1 LTTDRNIRIA
11 LLSNVNMSL
20 LARYLSARLSDAG
33 SRPKI
38 YQPAGYGQVASE
50 MLDAQS
56 PLYAFKPD
64 LLVLF
69 LDPRELF
76 PALFTSPLSLSADD
90 RMALANLALAEVT
103 SSVEAYLGRA
113 PGTVLVNTIVNPP
126 RDVETGLEA
135 GGERNL
141 LRGIERRFNEELISR
156 FADNG
161 RVLVLDFFS
170 LVLEHGYT
178 VLFDD
183 KWWYMGRMPLGDRGL
198 SLLADEIAAR
208 VRSLRRPSMK
218 CIITDLDGTLWGG
231 ILGEDGLDGIR
242 IGEEA
247 EGRPYLD
254 FQRKLRRLKE
264 TGILS
269 AIASKND
276 EAAAL
281 AALRDRPEMALRP
294 GDFAAWRINW
304 GDKAE
309 NVRAI
314 VEELNIGADSVLF
327 LDNSPFERKRVRDG
341 VPGVL
346 VPDLPEDPVEVPAF
360 LVRLAWDTMF
370 KSRITAEDKARS
382 AMMREEGERRQ
393 LRAASGSLE
402 DFYRSLGM
410 TLTFME
416 TPTKHAKRL
425 SQLTLKTNQFN
436 LTTRRYT
443 EEEITR
449 MLADP
454 AFAVFAVGLH
464 DRFGDSGIVSLL
476 IAKETKKGTAVI
488 NTLLMSCRVVGRT
501 VEKAFLALATKRL
514 RERGITKLVG
524 EYLPTAKNGLVRDL
538 YPSLG
543 FSRMSEGGY
552 ELDIGKAGIPLPDW
566 FKVEKP

>member
-1 LTTDRNIRIA
+1 LTTDDNIRIA
-11 LLSNVNMSL
+11 LLSNVNMNL
-20 LARYLSARLSDAG
+20 LARYLSVCLSDTG
-33 SRPKI
+33 SSAEI

-56 PLYAFKPD
+56 SLYAYKPN
-64 LLVLF
+64 LVVLF

-76 PALFTSPLSLSADD
+76 PALFTSPLSLSSDD
-90 RMALANLALAEVT
+90 RMALADLAVAEVI
-103 SSVEAYLGRA
+103 SSVEAYLARA
-113 PGTVLVNTIVNPP
+113 PGIVLVNTIVNPP

-141 LRGIERRFNEELISR
+141 LRGMERRFNEELVAR

-161 RVLVLDFFS
+161 RVFVFDFFS

-178 VLFDD
+178 ALFDD

-208 VRSLRRPSMK
+208 VRSLRKPSMK

-254 FQRKLRRLKE
+254 IQRKLRRLKE
-264 TGILS
+264 TGILI

-281 AALRDRPEMALRP
+281 AALRDHPEMTLRPE
-294 GDFAAWRINW
+294 DFAAWRINW

-314 VEELNIGADSVLF
+314 IEELNIGADSILF
-327 LDNSPFERKRVRDG
+327 LDDSAFERERVRDG

-346 VPDLPEDPVEVPAF
+346 VPDLPEDPVEIPAF
-360 LVRLAWDTMF
+360 VARLAWDTMF
-370 KSRITAEDKARS
+370 KSRITAEDKART
-382 AMMREEGERRQ
+382 AMVREEGERRQ
-393 LRAASGSLE
+393 LRTSSGTLE
-402 DFYRSLGM
+402 DFYRSLEM

-416 TPTKHAKRL
+416 SPTKHAKRL

-443 EEEITR
+443 DEDMAR
-449 MLADP
+449 MLEGP
-454 AFAVFAVGLH
+454 AFVVFAASLR

-476 IAKETKKGTAVI
+476 IAEETKKGTALI
-488 NTLLMSCRVVGRT
+488 DTFLMSCRVVGRT
-501 VEKAFLALATKRL
+501 VEKAFLALVARHL

-543 FSRMSEGGY
+543 FSRVSEGSY
-552 ELDIGKAGIPLPDW
+552 ELDLGKTEIPLPDW

>member
-20 LARYLSARLSDAG
+20 LARYLSARLLDAG
-33 SRPKI
+33 SSPEI

-50 MLDAQS
+50 ILNLQS
-56 PLYAFKPD
+56 SLYAYKPN
-64 LLVLF
+64 LLILF

-90 RMALANLALAEVT
+90 RMALADLAVAEVT

-113 PGTVLVNTIVNPP
+113 SGTVLVNTIVNPP

-141 LRGIERRFNEELISR
+141 LRGIERRFNEELVSR

-178 VLFDD
+178 ALFDD
-183 KWWYMGRMPLGDRGL
+183 KWWYMGRIPLGDRGF
-198 SLLADEIAAR
+198 SLLADEIATR
-208 VRSLRRPSMK
+208 VHSLRRPSMK
-218 CIITDLDGTLWGG
+218 CIIMDLDGTLWGG
-231 ILGEDGLDGIR
+231 ILGEDDLDGIR
-242 IGEEA
+242 IGEEG

-264 TGILS
+264 TGILI

-281 AALRDRPEMALRP
+281 AALRDHPEMVLRPE
-294 GDFAAWRINW
+294 DFAAWRINW

-314 VEELNIGADSVLF
+314 IEELNIGADSVLF
-327 LDNSPFERKRVRDG
+327 LDDSPFERKRVRDG

-360 LVRLAWDTMF
+360 VAKLAWDTMF
-370 KSRITAEDKARS
+370 KSRITAEDKART
-382 AMMREEGERRQ
+382 AMVREEGERRQ
-393 LRAASGSLE
+393 LRAASGTLE

-416 TPTKHAKRL
+416 TPTKYTKRL

-436 LTTRRYT
+436 LTARRYT
-443 EEEITR
+443 EEEMTR
-449 MLADP
+449 MLEGP
-454 AFAVFAVGLH
+454 AFGVFAVSLR

-488 NTLLMSCRVVGRT
+488 DTLLMSCRVVGRT
-501 VEKAFLALATKRL
+501 VEKAFLALVTERL

-543 FSRMSEGGY
+543 FSRVSEGGY

-566 FKVEKP
+566 FKVEEP